1 MLQSSLRLTRINLK
15 NFKAFDETSVSFP
28 QKINLIMGENSSGKS
43 SIIKSIIAM
52 KQTFSV
58 TNEYEVFAA
67 NGDYVELG
75 IYGDYVHS
83 HDDKKDI
90 TFGFEFHGEKHEQEM
105 TRWWSSSHFDFEY
118 DPEDSS
124 ELKEYERPLSSL
136 MEITYDKDYKTSQA
150 RLKSIKIIS
159 HIKSY
164 GQAHFH
170 VERAKTRSHYYL
182 KTDRSLVDW
191 IIDNH
196 EHIDIDKNK
205 LSDFLLKNYLRIEK
219 ENRIDFQLMYPSPPF
234 DSRSDTYELS
244 SLSDEL
250 FDMFNESLKK
260 MLSILDSNTYYL
272 APIRSSPL
280 RSYKRSSHS
289 KSIGI
294 SGAYTASVLANL
306 QAAASRGS
314 TIEREKLDKFNT
326 WLNIIFPNTKVKAQT
341 IDELVKIKLEN
352 NKLQSEDTITDVGFG
367 FSQVLPI
374 LIQGALLNPNE
385 LLIIEQ
391 PELHL
396 HPNAQFLF
404 AQVLCSMANGG
415 VQLLIETHSE
425 HLLRGIQLEISKHR
439 IHSSKGISH
448 KDINIMYI
456 NKNKKDINYIQVNE
470 YGEITS
476 NWPSGFLDAAY
487 NATMEIMKN
496 KSVKVES

>member
-1 MLQSSLRLTRINLK
+1 MMIYLQKRVIDQNGRSPSST
-15 NFKAFDETSVSFP
+15 
-28 QKINLIMGENSSGKS
+28 ENSKIRCG
-43 SIIKSIIAM
+43 
-52 KQTFSV
+52 
-58 TNEYEVFAA
+58 
-67 NGDYVELG
+67 
-75 IYGDYVHS
+75 
-83 HDDKKDI
+83 
-90 TFGFEFHGEKHEQEM
+90 M
-105 TRWWSSSHFDFEY
+105 TD
-118 DPEDSS
+118 
-124 ELKEYERPLSSL
+124 
-136 MEITYDKDYKTSQA
+136 
-150 RLKSIKIIS
+150 
-159 HIKSY
+159 
-164 GQAHFH
+164 
-170 VERAKTRSHYYL
+170 
-182 KTDRSLVDW
+182 
-191 IIDNH
+191 
-196 EHIDIDKNK
+196 
-205 LSDFLLKNYLRIEK
+205 
-219 ENRIDFQLMYPSPPF
+219 
-234 DSRSDTYELS
+234 
-244 SLSDEL
+244 
-250 FDMFNESLKK
+250 
-260 MLSILDSNTYYL
+260 TYYL

-314 TIEREKLDKFNT
+314 TIEREKLEKFNT

-439 IHSSKGISH
+439 IHSSKGIRESA
-448 KDINIMYI
+448 
-456 NKNKKDINYIQVNE
+456 NKYPTNKK
-470 YGEITS
+470 
-476 NWPSGFLDAAY
+476 
-487 NATMEIMKN
+487 
-496 KSVKVES
+496 

>member
-1 MLQSSLRLTRINLK
+1 MLPSSLRLTKINLT
-15 NFKAFDETSVSFP
+15 NFKAFDELSVSFP

-90 TFGFEFHGEKHEQEM
+90 IFGFEFHGEKYEQEI
-105 TRWWSSSHFDFEY
+105 TRWWVPHPHIDWEH
-118 DPEDSS
+118 
-124 ELKEYERPLSSL
+124 LEYEPLDNNNIIENHEPPLSSL
-136 MEITYDKDYKTSQA
+136 IEITYDKDYKTSQA
-150 RLKSIKIIS
+150 RLKSIKITT

-164 GQAHFH
+164 GPASFY
-170 VERAKTRSHYYL
+170 VDRAKTRSHYYL
-182 KTDRSLVDW
+182 KADRSLVDW

-196 EHIDIDKNK
+196 EHIDIEKNK
-205 LSDFLLKNYLRIEK
+205 RSDFLLKNYLRMEK
-219 ENRIDFQLMYPSPPF
+219 ANRLDFELMSPSPQF
-234 DSRSDTYELS
+234 D
-244 SLSDEL
+244 SLSDSYEFNYL
-250 FDMFNESLKK
+250 SDEIFEIFNEALKK
-260 MLSILDSNTYYL
+260 MLSTLDSNTYYL

-294 SGAYTASVLANL
+294 SGAYSASVLANL

-314 TIEREKLDKFNT
+314 TIEREKLTKLNS
-326 WLNIIFPNTKVKAQT
+326 WLHIIFPNTRIKAQT

-352 NKLQSEDTITDVGFG
+352 NTLQSEDTITDVGFG

-404 AQVLCSMANGG
+404 AQVLCSMANSG
-415 VQLLIETHSE
+415 VKLLIETALFPKST
-425 HLLRGIQLEISKHR
+425 IKPQLPQP
-439 IHSSKGISH
+439 
-448 KDINIMYI
+448 
-456 NKNKKDINYIQVNE
+456 QVTVTL
-470 YGEITS
+470 GA
-476 NWPSGFLDAAY
+476 F
-487 NATMEIMKN
+487 
-496 KSVKVES
+496 

>member
-1 MLQSSLRLTRINLK
+1 
-15 NFKAFDETSVSFP
+15 
-28 QKINLIMGENSSGKS
+28 
-43 SIIKSIIAM
+43 M

-75 IYGDYVHS
+75 IYGDYVYS

-90 TFGFEFHGEKHEQEM
+90 TFGFEFHGEKYEQEIS
-105 TRWWSSSHFDFEY
+105 RWWSSPDIDFDDIQE
-118 DPEDSS
+118 SS
-124 ELKEYERPLSSL
+124 SVLNDGDNMIEEHELPLSSL
-136 MEITYDKDYKTSQA
+136 IEITYDKDYKTSQA
-150 RLKSIKIIS
+150 RLKSINIIAN
-159 HIKSY
+159 IESY
-164 GQAHFH
+164 GQAHFY

-191 IIDNH
+191 IIDNND
-196 EHIDIDKNK
+196 HINIDKNK

-219 ENRIDFQLMYPSPPF
+219 ANRLDFELMYPSPPF
-234 DSRSDTYELS
+234 DSRSDSYELS

-250 FDMFNESLKK
+250 FDMFNEALKK
-260 MLSILDSNTYYL
+260 MLSILDSKTYYL

-314 TIEREKLDKFNT
+314 TIERAKLAKFNN
-326 WLNIIFPNTKVKAQT
+326 WLSIIFPNTKVKAQI

-404 AQVLCSMANGG
+404 AQVLCSMANSG

-439 IHSSKGISH
+439 INNSTGINH
-448 KDINIMYI
+448 KDLNIMYI